1 MPMDEMYNGNINVSQ
16 PAETK
21 STDSAPMTKAAHVA
35 SAKEPNK
42 SEPIPATSPTLSP
55 TLSAIVAGFLGSSSG
70 IPATTFPAKSAPT
83 SAALV

>member
-42 SEPIPATSPTLSP
+42 SEPMPATSPTLSP
-55 TLSAIVAGFLGSSSG
+55 TLSAMQAGFRGSSSSS
-70 IPATTFPAKSAPT
+70 PHSFLPDKSAP
-83 SAALV
+83 

>member
-42 SEPIPATSPTLSP
+42 SEPITAPPLKAQLNDSFHASLLLS
-55 TLSAIVAGFLGSSSG
+55 F
-70 IPATTFPAKSAPT
+70 
-83 SAALV
+83 AALI